1 MFLPALPLRWGWSLC
16 SVAGRATAL
25 ALTKVGP
32 GGPTSSNQLLNFPK
46 EAFCLKGLRAAVY
59 KVEEWLFFLPE
70 YRGFTGGSYSN
81 VTVCNVGDLDLI
93 PGPGRPPG
101 EGNGNPVQCCCLENF
116 IDRGAC
122 WATVTGTTKGWTWL
136 SMHAHTH
143 IKSVS
148 EDTDQGSHDPI
159 SLHYADQKEDIA
171 PSQRRLSLTQTPCT
185 EHVLQYNTWDMA
197 DGF

>member
-1 MFLPALPLRWGWSLC
+1 MSSSIEPQQLTSIKSAFYPNKFIFSNIYLLSRAPQVAQLVMNPPAN
-16 SVAGRATAL
+16 AGDTRDTD
-25 ALTKVGP
+25 
-32 GGPTSSNQLLNFPK
+32 S
-46 EAFCLKGLRAAVY
+46 
-59 KVEEWLFFLPE
+59 
-70 YRGFTGGSYSN
+70 
-81 VTVCNVGDLDLI
+81 I
-93 PGPGRPPG
+93 PGSGRYPGV
-101 EGNGNPVQCCCLENF
+101 GNSNPLQCSCLENF

-171 PSQRRLSLTQTPCT
+171 PSQPRLSLTQTPCT